1 MRGCIALTEWNIFWD
16 LVRNAAE
23 IGFFIIVAN
32 YLHRYWLRLQA
43 RHTEWLTGVL
53 FGLAC
58 AISMLDAAV
67 TDHAVPVDFRVLLV
81 AMAGVFGSFR
91 GGAAAAVVAAGAS
104 LIIEGFSMPFAL
116 SLGTIATGMLIGM
129 AWHRSERSIRTQLS
143 GVQHLAMGL
152 LLGASALAWT
162 AFLPEDE
169 MIAYVRVAAMPILLL
184 YPLTT
189 TVLRAIMTGHYRLPQ
204 HPVLEIVSMKN
215 ITHHLV
221 RFAGKSEHTTII
233 IGQID
238 NLKNVNDLHG
248 SSFGEE
254 LLISMHQRLTE
265 LMKNAV
271 VFRLSM
277 SEFLICVKQPGGD
290 TAANMDV
297 LRLAKKSL
305 MKPYQQQGHDVSLL
319 FTIGVAHGSALGDSL
334 ETLIRQSE
342 TAMFEAKRIGSN
354 MTVVYEPAMADRT
367 VYHSQLQEALRYA
380 LARGEISLHLQPQFR
395 TDCSRLRGFEALV
408 RWHHPRLGMIS
419 PAEFIPI
426 SEKNGTIID
435 IGRWVLEQACSIHQK
450 ELLPLYPDAY
460 MSVNIS
466 AIQLGDPNFV
476 SDVIR
481 ILKETGLPPERLEL
495 EITESGLMSS
505 VESAA
510 ESMRQLEKLGIRFAL
525 DDFGTGYSS
534 LNYLQKFP
542 IHLVKID
549 KSFIQELGGSK
560 HKITESIIHFV
571 HMLDLPV
578 VAEGLES
585 DEQLTQ
591 LRSWRCDY
599 VQGYLFSKPMPAKD
613 APDYIRRIQLA

>member
-1 MRGCIALTEWNIFWD
+1 LSEWNIFWD

-23 IGFFIIVAN
+23 IGFFIVVAN

-43 RHTEWLTGVL
+43 RHNEWLTGVF
-53 FGLAC
+53 FGFAGT
-58 AISMLDAAV
+58 ISMLDAAL
-67 TDHAVPVDFRVLLV
+67 TDDALPVDFRVLLV
-81 AMAGVFGSFR
+81 ALACVFGSFR
-91 GGAAAAVVAAGAS
+91 GGAAAAAVAVGTS
-104 LIIEGFSMPFAL
+104 FMHEGISMSFSL
-116 SLGTIATGMLIGM
+116 SLGSIVTGMLIGM
-129 AWHRSERSIRTQLS
+129 AWHRSEETLRMQLS
-143 GVQHLAMGL
+143 GAQHLAMGL
-152 LLGASALAWT
+152 VLGASTLAWT
-162 AFLPEDE
+162 ALLPEDE
-169 MIAYVRVAAMPILLL
+169 MLSYVSVAAMPVLLL
-184 YPLTT
+184 YPM
-189 TVLRAIMTGHYRLPQ
+189 TVLVLRVIMTGHYRLPQ

-215 ITHHLV
+215 ISHHLE
-221 RFAGKSEHTTII
+221 RFAGKSEHTTVI

-238 NLKNVNDLHG
+238 NFKNVNDLHG
-248 SSFGEE
+248 ASFGEQ
-254 LLISMHQRLTE
+254 LLISMHQRLME
-265 LMKNAV
+265 QLRHAV

-277 SEFLICVKQPGGD
+277 NEFLICVKQSSGD
-290 TAANMDV
+290 TAANMEV
-297 LRLAKKSL
+297 LKRTKKSL
-305 MKPYQQQGHDVSLL
+305 MNPYQQQGHDVSLL
-319 FTIGVAHGSALGDSL
+319 FTIGVANGSALDDSL
-334 ETLIRQSE
+334 ESLIRQSE
-342 TAMFEAKRIGSN
+342 TAMFEAKRTGSN
-354 MTVVYEPAMADRT
+354 VAVVYEPAMADRT

-395 TDCSRLRGFEALV
+395 TESSQLRGFEALV

-435 IGRWVLEQACSIHQK
+435 IGRWVLEQACSIHHK
-450 ELLPLYPDAY
+450 ELLPLYPNAY

-476 SDVIR
+476 SDVIG

-495 EITESGLMSS
+495 EITESGLMAS

-510 ESMRQLEKLGIRFAL
+510 ESMQQLEKLGIRFAL

-549 KSFIQELGGSK
+549 KSFIQELGGDK
-560 HKITESIIHFV
+560 HKMTESIIHFV

-591 LRSWRCDY
+591 LRSWRCDF